1 MNTTAIRQAIKLY
14 KHPLE
19 MSGLA
24 AVHASLPS
32 GITDLLR
39 LCASDKRLEIFSEER
54 NIDSDMLY
62 NVLTHFIE
70 NVLFKEGCSSY
81 KILGVDQS
89 HQNSTDNIV
98 NDNLIKDSLINNSAE
113 KLRLHYQLL
122 MNIYHPDRNRSSS
135 SAFYASKI
143 SRAYDVLKRD
153 KANAGISSP
162 TSSTTT
168 VKDSYY
174 YEPPK
179 SYYQAT
185 NKAQQQINQT
195 QNTFFALAG
204 VAFLT
209 LITAAIYLNQPDS
222 SRLIVRNQTP
232 VPETISLATAQT
244 LAAGEHTN
252 FQNASINNH
261 KISGKIMQTL
271 LHKLEKAYEQ
281 GNVEQI
287 TPILANAPELKQ
299 QSTEELSDKLE
310 TLFKI
315 TKDRKMVLYDFS
327 WVNIAGNI
335 QGQGQFLSRYLLE
348 GDDQWQTRTGPA
360 TVSAK
365 IDGDNMIH
373 ITTLDM
379 NDQAIQQ

>member
-14 KHPLE
+14 KRPLE

-32 GITDLLR
+32 GMTDLLR
-39 LCASDKRLEIFSEER
+39 LCASEKQLEAFSEER

-81 KILGVDQS
+81 KILGVDQNN
-89 HQNSTDNIV
+89 QNSIDDLIV
-98 NDNLIKDSLINNSAE
+98 KGGSTE
-113 KLRLHYQLL
+113 KLRVHYKLL

-135 SAFYASKI
+135 SAFYTSKI
-143 SRAYDVLKRD
+143 SRAYDTLKRD
-153 KANAGISSP
+153 KANAGISAP
-162 TSSTTT
+162 QATS
-168 VKDSYY
+168 DNFY

-185 NKAQQQINQT
+185 NRAQQQINQT
-195 QNTFFALAG
+195 RNTFFALAS

-209 LITAAIYLNQPDS
+209 IVTAAIYLNQPDS

-232 VPETISLATAQT
+232 TPETFSLATAQT
-244 LAAGEHTN
+244 LSSADNTN
-252 FQNASINNH
+252 YQNASTSNH
-261 KISGKIMQTL
+261 KVSGKVMQTL

-281 GNVEQI
+281 GNVDQI

-299 QSTEELSDKLE
+299 QTDKELSEKLE

-327 WVNIAGNI
+327 WVNIAGQI
-335 QGQGQFLSRYLLE
+335 KGQGQFLSRYLLE
-348 GDDQWQTRTGPA
+348 GEDQWQTRTGPA
-360 TVSAK
+360 TVSAE
-365 IDGDNMIH
+365 IDNDNMIH

>member
-14 KHPLE
+14 KRPLE

-39 LCASDKRLEIFSEER
+39 LCASEKQLEAFSEER

-81 KILGVDQS
+81 KVLGVDQ
-89 HQNSTDNIV
+89 NSSLDI
-98 NDNLIKDSLINNSAE
+98 DNLISKESSTE

-135 SAFYASKI
+135 SSFYSSKI
-143 SRAYDVLKRD
+143 SRAYDTVKRD
-153 KANAGISSP
+153 TANAKF
-162 TSSTTT
+162 STELTP
-168 VKDSYY
+168 DQDFY

-195 QNTFFALAG
+195 RNTFFALAS
-204 VAFLT
+204 VAFFT
-209 LITAAIYLNQPDS
+209 LVTAAVFLNQPDS
-222 SRLIVRNQTP
+222 SRLIVRNKTP
-232 VPETISLATAQT
+232 TADTISLASAQT
-244 LAAGEHTN
+244 LSSGDISN
-252 FQNASINNH
+252 FQSASTNTH
-261 KISGKIMQTL
+261 TVSGKVMQTL

-281 GNVEQI
+281 GNIDQI

-299 QSTEELSDKLE
+299 QSPEELSEKLE

-335 QGQGQFLSRYLLE
+335 QGQGQYLSRYLLE

-360 TVSAK
+360 TVSAE
-365 IDGDNMIH
+365 IDSDNMIH

-379 NDQAIQQ
+379 NDPVIQQ